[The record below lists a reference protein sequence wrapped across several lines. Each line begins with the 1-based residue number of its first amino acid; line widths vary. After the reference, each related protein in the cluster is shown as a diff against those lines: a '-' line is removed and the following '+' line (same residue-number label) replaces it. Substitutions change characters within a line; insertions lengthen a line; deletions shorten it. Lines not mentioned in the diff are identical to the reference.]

1 MANEDWADRAL
12 ERWSD
17 LSPKLEKEP
26 SQVIERIG
34 RIALQLARW
43 QDERFGSY
51 GLTRGEVGV
60 LHGLRS
66 AGPPHRL
73 SPTQLS
79 RALTLTSAGVT
90 SRLDRLERLGLVSRS
105 RDPNDHRGV
114 VVELT
119 EAGSQLVEE
128 ALGGAAEAQGLL
140 LSSLTARE
148 VKTLARLLR
157 KLQAGRLHE
166 TAGP

>member
-1 MANEDWADRAL
+1 MPNEEWGDRAL
-12 ERWSD
+12 ERWSA
-17 LSPKLEKEP
+17 LSPKLEMEP
-26 SQVIERIG
+26 SRVIERIG
-34 RIALQLARW
+34 RVALQLARW

-60 LHGLRS
+60 LHALRG
-66 AGPPHRL
+66 AGTPPQL

-79 RALTLTSAGVT
+79 RALMLTSAGVT

-119 EAGSQLVEE
+119 EAGSQLAEE
-128 ALGGAAEAQGLL
+128 AVGGVAEAQGML
-140 LSSLTARE
+140 LSSVTAGE

-157 KLQAGRLHE
+157 KLQAALLPQTTGH
-166 TAGP
+166 